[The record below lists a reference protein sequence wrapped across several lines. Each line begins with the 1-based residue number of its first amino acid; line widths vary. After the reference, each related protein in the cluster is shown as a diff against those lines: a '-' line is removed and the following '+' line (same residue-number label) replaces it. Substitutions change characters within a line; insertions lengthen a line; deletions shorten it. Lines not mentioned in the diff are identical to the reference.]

1 MAHISRTIRKK
12 KKPWR
17 GAGNSEALL
26 LMSDEDLIGQ
36 FQAGTVEAF
45 NILVDRYSER
55 LMHYLY
61 GFLGDTGRSQDLLQ
75 ETFLL
80 VYRNRHSYQPIA
92 KFSTWLYTIAGNL
105 ARSEYRK
112 RQSRRRRMYS
122 IQLVNRDN
130 EEYELAIPDE
140 SFSPDRHTE
149 STLQDKYIQ
158 EALDQIPPYFR
169 EVVVLRDIQQLA
181 YDEIAEITGLP
192 LGTVKSRINR
202 GRTKLQVLLKDIYPF
217 LTQPAP
223 AQGVH

>member
-1 MAHISRTIRKK
+1 MAHVSRTIRKK

-17 GAGNSEALL
+17 GAGNSKALL
-26 LMSDEDLIGQ
+26 LMSDEDLMEQ
-36 FQAGTVEAF
+36 FQAGTAEAF

-75 ETFLL
+75 ETFLRL
-80 VYRNRHSYQPIA
+80 FRNRHSYRPIA
-92 KFSTWLYTIAGNL
+92 KLSTWLYTIAGNL
-105 ARSEYRK
+105 ARAEYRK
-112 RQSRRRRMYS
+112 RQSKRRRMYS
-122 IQLVNRDN
+122 IQLVNRYN

-140 SFSPDRHTE
+140 SLSPDRHTE

-158 EALDQIPPYFR
+158 EALDQIQPNFR

-181 YDEIAEITGLP
+181 YKEIAEITGLP
-192 LGTVKSRINR
+192 VGTVKSRINR

-223 AQGVH
+223 AQDVH

>member
-1 MAHISRTIRKK
+1 
-12 KKPWR
+12 
-17 GAGNSEALL
+17 
-26 LMSDEDLIGQ
+26 
-36 FQAGTVEAF
+36 
-45 NILVDRYSER
+45 
-55 LMHYLY
+55 MHYLY

-80 VYRNRHSYQPIA
+80 VYRNRHSYRPIA

-112 RQSRRRRMYS
+112 RKSRRMYS

-130 EEYELAIPDE
+130 EEYQLAIPDE

-158 EALDQIPPYFR
+158 KALDQIPPYFR

-181 YDEIAEITGLP
+181 YDEIAKITGLP
-192 LGTVKSRINR
+192 MGTVKSRINR
-202 GRTKLQVLLKDIYPF
+202 GRTRLQVLLKDIYPF